1 MAEKDCTEVGLAE
14 KAKPTAGEKISGR
27 QKQILQNGGYHEERC
42 SWATTE
48 LYKEYHDEEWGKP
61 VHDDRKLF
69 EMLVLEGMQA
79 GLSWL
84 TILNKRAAFKEAF
97 NEFDYQKI
105 ALYDET
111 KIDELMQNPN
121 IVRNRLKIKSTITN
135 AQQFIKIQEEYGS
148 FDKFIWSY
156 VKNRPIHNHFKS
168 EADIPATTPLS
179 DRISKDLKKRGF
191 KFVGSTI
198 IYAYMQAIGIV
209 NDHVKGCYLY
219 VPE

>member
-1 MAEKDCTEVGLAE
+1 M
-14 KAKPTAGEKISGR
+14 
-27 QKQILQNGGYHEERC
+27 EELIQRC
-42 SWATTE
+42 SWATTD
-48 LYKEYHDEEWGKP
+48 LYKEYHDNEWGKP

-168 EADIPATTPLS
+168 EADIPTTTPLS

>member
-1 MAEKDCTEVGLAE
+1 
-14 KAKPTAGEKISGR
+14 
-27 QKQILQNGGYHEERC
+27 
-42 SWATTE
+42 
-48 LYKEYHDEEWGKP
+48 
-61 VHDDRKLF
+61 
-69 EMLVLEGMQA
+69 
-79 GLSWL
+79 
-84 TILNKRAAFKEAF
+84 
-97 NEFDYQKI
+97 
-105 ALYDET
+105 
-111 KIDELMQNPN
+111 MQNPN

-156 VKNRPIHNHFKS
+156 VKNRAIHNHFKS

>member
-1 MAEKDCTEVGLAE
+1 MKKDD
-14 KAKPTAGEKISGR
+14 R
-27 QKQILQNGGYHEERC
+27 ERC

-97 NEFDYQKI
+97 NE
-105 ALYDET
+105 
-111 KIDELMQNPN
+111 
-121 IVRNRLKIKSTITN
+121 LKIKSTITN